1 LTVTPKK
8 NRLLAE
14 AVRTKQIP
22 EANSTQKTRPVLAR
36 VKAWIVTLAVWGI
49 IPANLAQWLLSGR
62 LRHE

>member
-1 LTVTPKK
+1 MTPKK
-8 NRLLAE
+8 NRPLSE
-14 AVRTKQIP
+14 AATKQIP
-22 EANSTQKTRPVLAR
+22 KVDSTRKARPALAR